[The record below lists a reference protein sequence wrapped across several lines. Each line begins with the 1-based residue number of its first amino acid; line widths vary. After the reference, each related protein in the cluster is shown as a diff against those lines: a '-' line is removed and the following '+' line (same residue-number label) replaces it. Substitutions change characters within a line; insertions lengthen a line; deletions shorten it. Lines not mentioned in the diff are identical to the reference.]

1 MILGVRH
8 FAVSSISEKLEPKFQ
23 KWRRPLTAREAVPY
37 KTKRQKR
44 TAALC
49 VFAFFDSYCGIDSEK
64 GSNAIVSYVE
74 NQLRL
79 AEKIPCLFA

>member
-8 FAVSSISEKLEPKFQ
+8 FAVSSISEKLETKFQ
-23 KWRRPLTAREAVPY
+23 KWRRSPAARKEVPY
-37 KTKRQKR
+37 KAKRQKH

-49 VFAFFDSYCGIDSEK
+49 VFAFFDFCCGIDSEE

-74 NQLRL
+74 NRL
-79 AEKIPCLFA
+79 